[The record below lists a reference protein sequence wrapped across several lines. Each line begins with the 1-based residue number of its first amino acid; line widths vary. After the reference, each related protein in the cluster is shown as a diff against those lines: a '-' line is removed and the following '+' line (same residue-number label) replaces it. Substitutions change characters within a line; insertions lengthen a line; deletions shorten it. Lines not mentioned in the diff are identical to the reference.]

1 MTRFYGEKGETK
13 IPIYDGKLPGLAVGM
28 VDDGNLKSIKTQ
40 RKRLLVSVFLFLIVF
55 ALEHLLLLKCI
66 ALDSFDPRSSLS
78 FSLALDS

>member
-40 RKRLLVSVFLFLIVF
+40 RKRLLVSVSVSD
-55 ALEHLLLLKCI
+55 CVC
-66 ALDSFDPRSSLS
+66 S
-78 FSLALDS
+78 